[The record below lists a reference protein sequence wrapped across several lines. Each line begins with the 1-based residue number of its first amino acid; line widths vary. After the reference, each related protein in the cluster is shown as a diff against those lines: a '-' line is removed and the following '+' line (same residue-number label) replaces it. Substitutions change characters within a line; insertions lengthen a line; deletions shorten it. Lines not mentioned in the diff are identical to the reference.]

1 MELRTI
7 RYALAVAE
15 TLHFGRASEQSLVSQ
30 PALSRQV
37 RALEREIGVPLFDRT
52 SRRVALTAAGAQF
65 VPLARQALQMLDVAA
80 EQARESARGHV
91 GQLRLGF
98 VATAAIDVL
107 PRVLS
112 LHRAHRSKVSVS
124 LIEGTTGEQIEALQ
138 AGLLDVGLG
147 RDLPPV
153 DGLDVSVLRT
163 EPIMVAVPTAH
174 PLAAVESVG
183 IHDLV
188 GEAIVRLPLGTA
200 RRADVLL
207 AQVAGSAITSA
218 ATATAVQEARQYMTL
233 LALVAAGTGVALVP
247 QPVTMLPHDGVRYL
261 RLEHADATSALTVA
275 TRTDDRSPI
284 VRDFRTMLLE
294 SDLARATETA
304 ATD

>member
-37 RALEREIGVPLFDRT
+37 KALEHEIGITLFDRT
-52 SRRVALTAAGAQF
+52 SRRVQLTAAGAQF
-65 VPLARQALQMLDVAA
+65 VPLARQALQMLDIAV

-112 LHRAHRSKVSVS
+112 MHGAHRPNVSLS
-124 LIEGTTGEQIEALQ
+124 LIEGTTVEQIEALQ
-138 AGLLDVGLG
+138 SGLLDVGLG

-153 DGLDVSVLRT
+153 DGLDVSVLRI

-174 PLAAVESVG
+174 PLAAVESLG
-183 IHDLV
+183 IDDLV

-207 AQVAGSAITSA
+207 AQVAGSAITRATTA
-218 ATATAVQEARQYMTL
+218 AAVQEARQYMTL

-247 QPVTMLPHDGVRYL
+247 QPVTMLRHDGVRYL
-261 RLEHADATSALTVA
+261 RLQHADATSALTVA
-275 TRTDDRSPI
+275 TRADDRSPL

-294 SDLARATETA
+294 SDLAGAAETA
-304 ATD
+304 GTN